1 MTVPDPG
8 SDVPLWRQIAET
20 LRAELVGA
28 APGHKLPSEARL
40 AARFGVNRHTVRRAL
55 AALAGD
61 GLVHARRGA
70 GVTLTAPPTDYPIGR
85 RTRFH
90 AAMAVSG
97 RVPGRRVLSVETLP
111 GTDQQTRA
119 LGLAPGASVIR
130 VEGLTLA
137 DGVVIGHFRSVFP
150 EIPGLAAEL
159 LRGAGVTAALAACG
173 IADYTRAWTRLTAV
187 PADGLLAGHLQLRRG
202 DPVMRSEALNN
213 DPAGQPLEYG
223 LTHFAGTR
231 VTLTIAPE

>member
-1 MTVPDPG
+1 MTSSMAG
-8 SDVPLWRQIAET
+8 SELPLWRQISET
-20 LRAELVGA
+20 LRADLAGLQ
-28 APGHKLPSEARL
+28 PGQRLPSEARL

-55 AALAGD
+55 AALAED

-70 GVTLTAPPTDYPIGR
+70 GVTVIAPPTDYPIGR

-90 AAMAVSG
+90 TAMAVSG
-97 RVPGRRVLSVETLP
+97 RVPGRQVLSVEILP
-111 GTDQQTRA
+111 GTEPATKA
-119 LGLAPGASVIR
+119 LGLKSGTPLIR
-130 VEGLTLA
+130 AEGLTLA

-159 LRGAGVTAALAACG
+159 IRGAGVTEALTACG
-173 IADYTRAWTRLTAV
+173 IPDYVRAWTRLTAV

-202 DPVMRSEALNN
+202 DPVLRSESLNT
-213 DPAGQPLEYG
+213 DPDGRPLEYG
-223 LTHFAGTR
+223 ITHFAGGR